1 MYLNNWIFLGDG
13 DEFITPVYKP
23 PTKPP
28 WAVDEYDDED
38 DYQDSRK
45 SRLCRGQND
54 EEDCIPSG
62 SSGDGDEFISGSGS
76 KQTLHCVG
84 TCIVSVVQSKKIKWC
99 SLNFVNIWMKHELF
113 LCR

>member
-1 MYLNNWIFLGDG
+1 MFLNNQLFLGDG

-54 EEDCIPSG
+54 EEDCIPNG

-76 KQTLHCVG
+76 KNFLHCVG
-84 TCIVSVVQSKKIKWC
+84 TCIVLVVQSKENKMM
-99 SLNFVNIWMKHELF
+99 LVQTL
-113 LCR
+113 